1 MAGHVYPYV
10 YSIRTFYQSPLLLQC
25 NQASCSRNDR
35 SRPSSLRDPAWVP
48 ASSDRAMARRTRSFA
63 PWASLIYYL
72 VSLLLLAAHY
82 MDSRTMA
89 AVDSDTVVDPAEDR
103 DGGHKH
109 AGQASDTRRVLVLPC
124 MADRASR
131 SWYPTADS

>member
-1 MAGHVYPYV
+1 
-10 YSIRTFYQSPLLLQC
+10 
-25 NQASCSRNDR
+25 
-35 SRPSSLRDPAWVP
+35 
-48 ASSDRAMARRTRSFA
+48 MARRTRSSA
-63 PWASLIYYL
+63 PWASLTCYL

-89 AVDSDTVVDPAEDR
+89 AADSDTAVDPAEDR
-103 DGGHKH
+103 DGAHKH

-131 SWYPTADS
+131 SCYPTADS